1 LPSYVDFAHA
11 FSSQRSVSSST
22 IRNKILSSKKPL
34 PDSGGEI
41 SMKRKSVFI
50 VVCLFI
56 SACGINSVTKEQLDR
71 VKAGDVLVYRFQ
83 KNGKSWFYAD
93 KITRIDGDT
102 VYYNPG
108 KMEATA
114 GNDDR
119 LKDFVTD
126 KEGSIARTDLL
137 KYTTEQGDD
146 KKVIIWIR

>member
-1 LPSYVDFAHA
+1 
-11 FSSQRSVSSST
+11 
-22 IRNKILSSKKPL
+22 
-34 PDSGGEI
+34 
-41 SMKRKSVFI
+41 MKRKSVFI

-102 VYYNPG
+102 IYYNPG